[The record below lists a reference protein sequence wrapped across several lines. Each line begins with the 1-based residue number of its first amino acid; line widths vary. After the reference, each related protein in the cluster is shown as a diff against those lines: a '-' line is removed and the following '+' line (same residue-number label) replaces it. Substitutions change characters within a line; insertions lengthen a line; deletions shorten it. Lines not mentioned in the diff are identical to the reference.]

1 MRYTIKEIL
10 PGQIRVEFEDG
21 SWAIVPVH
29 PDATAEEVDD
39 SVSKYDKD
47 FLPDPESLKN
57 KNISVDEERSSVQIS
72 TNSNNNISTP
82 TDGHTHFEI
91 PLDVAQEFSTEAI
104 LKKDRVDFGLEHGL
118 DALVI
123 ANYYAEQ
130 GDTRI
135 KDSITAK
142 VQKFISNPDFS
153 FDEFLQRLEFDSDDI
168 VAQAE
173 AELNG

>member
-47 FLPDPESLKN
+47 FLPDPESVKN
-57 KNISVDEERSSVQIS
+57 KNISVGEERVSVQIS
-72 TNSNNNISTP
+72 TNTNTNTP

-91 PLDVAQEFSTEAI
+91 PLDVAQEFSE
-104 LKKDRVDFGLEHGL
+104 
-118 DALVI
+118 
-123 ANYYAEQ
+123 
-130 GDTRI
+130 
-135 KDSITAK
+135 DS
-142 VQKFISNPDFS
+142 VS
-153 FDEFLQRLEFDSDDI
+153 
-168 VAQAE
+168 
-173 AELNG
+173 

>member
-47 FLPDPESLKN
+47 FLPDPESVKN
-57 KNISVDEERSSVQIS
+57 KNISVGEERVSVQIS
-72 TNSNNNISTP
+72 TNTNTNTP

-91 PLDVAQEFSTEAI
+91 PLDVAQEFSEESA
-104 LKKDRVDFGLEHGL
+104 LKKDRVDFGLQDGL

-123 ANYYAEQ
+123 ANYFSEQ
-130 GDTRI
+130 GDNRI

-142 VQKFISNPDFS
+142 VQRYISNPDFS
-153 FDEFLQRLEFDSDDI
+153 IDEFIQRLEFDADDI